1 MGCTKSDTEVNR
13 LVNSV
18 LLNPD
23 FKLEDL
29 QGFNVA
35 SENQRG
41 NAVEKNLPFPTLF
54 KWLTSTFKFLLVP
67 EEYHQAHFL
76 FQVWSIGN

>member
-1 MGCTKSDTEVNR
+1 MSTKSDTEVNR

-23 FKLEDL
+23 FNKLEDL

-41 NAVEKNLPFPTLF
+41 DAVEKKSPFSDAF
-54 KWLTSTFKFLLVP
+54 SSTFKFLLVP